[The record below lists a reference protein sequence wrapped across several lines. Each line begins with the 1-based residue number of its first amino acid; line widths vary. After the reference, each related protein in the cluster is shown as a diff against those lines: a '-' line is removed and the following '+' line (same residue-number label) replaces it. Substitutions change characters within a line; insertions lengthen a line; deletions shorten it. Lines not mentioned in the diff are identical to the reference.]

1 MITKTFNGISFEIPR
16 GLTPQQI
23 MILKWAVTM
32 YAFVIWPR
40 TTFTFGELADA
51 IPNFY
56 DRSTPQTS
64 EAIRV
69 LHAAQDKVPQKG
81 GNV

>member
-1 MITKTFNGISFEIPR
+1 MITKTFNEISFEIPK
-16 GLTPQQI
+16 GLAPQQI

-69 LHAAQDKVPQKG
+69 LHAAQDMAPQKG

>member
-1 MITKTFNGISFEIPR
+1 VITKNFNAISFEIPK

-32 YAFVIWPR
+32 YAFVMWPR

-64 EAIRV
+64 EAILV

>member
-1 MITKTFNGISFEIPR
+1 MITKTFNEISFEIPK

-69 LHAAQDKVPQKG
+69 LHAAQDKVP
-81 GNV
+81 